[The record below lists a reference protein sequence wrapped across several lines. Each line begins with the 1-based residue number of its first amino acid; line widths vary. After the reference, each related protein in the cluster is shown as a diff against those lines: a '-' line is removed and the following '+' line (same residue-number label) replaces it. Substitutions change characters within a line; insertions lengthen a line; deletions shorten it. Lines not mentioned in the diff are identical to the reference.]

1 MKHGGFTLIEVLIAI
16 SILAVIVLVL
26 YASFSSVT
34 NTMEAARVSSEELR
48 LRMFLQ
54 RSFRS
59 NLMSVFTDRTM
70 ENEVFRFAGIDEET
84 EDGPN
89 DSLRFVS
96 VNTLMGGRALPG
108 DLKEV
113 RYGTIGGEESEFNP
127 IDFDR
132 EDGLPFDDQRK
143 LQALETPIF
152 GSNAQELDEETGF
165 LKPSEDSESSLGIG
179 QTPTYESPSW
189 SVPIRTVNFTYFDG
203 LEWVDEWDSQLVGRI
218 PWCVRVRIN
227 FARTDQQLE
236 EEQRERLDILEYPDF
251 DMVIPLPPGLGTTQD
266 ARSLEELSELSDEE
280 IGDIRNPDEEPAQQP
295 DQVIG
300 RPDGGENSRRGAG
313 RRGGGGTFG
322 GGNPQ

>member
-1 MKHGGFTLIEVLIAI
+1 MKRAGFTLIEVLIAI
-16 SILAVIVLVL
+16 SILSVIVLVL

-59 NLMSVFTDRTM
+59 NLMSIYTDRTM
-70 ENEVFRFAGIDEET
+70 ENEVFRFVGVDDET
-84 EDGPN
+84 RDGPN
-89 DSLRFVS
+89 DNLRFVS
-96 VNTLMGGRALPG
+96 VNTLMGGKALPG

-127 IDFDR
+127 IDFN
-132 EDGLPFDDQRK
+132 EDSDSPLDDQLK

-165 LKPSEDSESSLGIG
+165 LKPSEESESSMGIG
-179 QTPTYESPSW
+179 ETPTYEAPSW
-189 SVPIRTVNFTYFDG
+189 SVPIRTVDFSYFDG

-227 FARTDQQLE
+227 FARTEEQLE
-236 EEQRERLDILEYPDF
+236 EEKRERLDILEYPDF
-251 DMVIPLPPGLGTTQD
+251 DMVVPLPPGLGTTQD
-266 ARSLEELSELSDEE
+266 ARSLQELSELSDEE
-280 IGDIRNPDEEPAQQP
+280 IGDIRNPAEEEAQKP

-300 RPDGGENSRRGAG
+300 SPGGGADSQRGG
-313 RRGGGGTFG
+313 RRGGRSLG
-322 GGNPQ
+322 GGISQ